1 VSEWEVFRLGA
12 VCRKGKLRLV
22 CAAFKQ
28 WEGSCAFIF
37 ILLGF
42 EADSPHSPQP

>member
-1 VSEWEVFRLGA
+1 MSEWEVFRLGA